1 MLSQAVRIEE
11 LPSHEQVCSAGACRE
26 SAPRTAYRGPVRL
39 SFVSDIHGN
48 IAGLADV
55 ARRVDQLVVLGDL
68 LDYVD
73 YYDPAGG
80 IIGRIFGEERV
91 RPFIA
96 LRLAG
101 DFPGLRRATTVSCG
115 TPRPTRWAH

>member
-1 MLSQAVRIEE
+1 M
-11 LPSHEQVCSAGACRE
+11 
-26 SAPRTAYRGPVRL
+26 
-39 SFVSDIHGN
+39 
-48 IAGLADV
+48 
-55 ARRVDQLVVLGDL
+55 LGDL

-80 IIGRIFGEERV
+80 ILGRIFGEQRV

-101 DFPGLRRATTVSCG
+101 DFPALRAYNRACG
-115 TPRPTRWAH
+115 TAPPTRSAP

>member
-1 MLSQAVRIEE
+1 M
-11 LPSHEQVCSAGACRE
+11 
-26 SAPRTAYRGPVRL
+26 RL

-73 YYDPAGG
+73 YYDPSGG
-80 IIGRIFGEERV
+80 IIGRIFGAERV

-101 DFPGLRRATTVSCG
+101 DFPGLRAYNRELWDS
-115 TPRPTRWAH
+115 TPRAREFLPRARTLDLPQIGAGLFESTTDVAVGPIREFLAG